1 MLRDNIKLNLNEA
14 VKNKD
19 KKVTSTLRLVLAA
32 LKDRDIAARSKGNND
47 GINDDEI
54 KLLLQTMIK
63 QRSESANLYKDA
75 GRMELYNSE
84 VKEIE
89 IISLYLPKQMTA
101 EEIELAVKNIISEN
115 KASSIKEMGLIM
127 SKLKEKYS
135 GQCDLSIASKTVR
148 QILSSK

>member
-63 QRSESANLYKDA
+63 QRTESANLYKDA

-135 GQCDLSIASKTVR
+135 GQCDFSIASKAVR

>member
-115 KASSIKEMGLIM
+115 WRK
-127 SKLKEKYS
+127 
-135 GQCDLSIASKTVR
+135 
-148 QILSSK
+148 ILV

>member
-19 KKVTSTLRLVLAA
+19 RKVTSTLRLVLAA

-135 GQCDLSIASKTVR
+135 GQCDFSIASKTVR
-148 QILSSK
+148 QILTSK

>member
-135 GQCDLSIASKTVR
+135 GQCDFSIASKMVR

>member
-135 GQCDLSIASKTVR
+135 GQCDFSIASKAVR